1 MNALDAAWK
10 AHEAELRRW
19 VRHRLH
25 DAAQADDVVQDVF
38 LKALRQGERFE
49 TLHTPR
55 AWLFEVARNILIDRF
70 RLAHDTV
77 ALPDD
82 LPASAPP
89 DIDTVERLTTC
100 LPRVLAELS
109 AQDRE
114 AITQCDLQ
122 GVAQADFARASGL
135 SLSAAKSRLQR
146 ARQRLKARMT
156 QACQVQ
162 LDSAGHVADFV
173 PRP

>member
-1 MNALDAAWK
+1 MNDLSATWK
-10 AHEAELRRW
+10 AHEAELRHW
-19 VRHRLH
+19 VYHRLH
-25 DAAQADDVVQDVF
+25 DPAQADDVVQDVF
-38 LKALRQGERFE
+38 LKALRQGERFDA
-49 TLHTPR
+49 LHNPR

-70 RLAHDTV
+70 RLAHETV

-82 LPASAPP
+82 LPALTPETA
-89 DIDTVERLTTC
+89 TVDSLTAC

-109 AQDRE
+109 AEDRE